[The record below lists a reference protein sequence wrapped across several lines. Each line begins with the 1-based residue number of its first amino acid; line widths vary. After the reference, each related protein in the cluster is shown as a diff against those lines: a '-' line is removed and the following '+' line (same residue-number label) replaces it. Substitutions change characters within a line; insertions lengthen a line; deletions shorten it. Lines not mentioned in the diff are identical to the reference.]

1 VSVTKRVNTGF
12 NLGVFIFLKIKC
24 QRRNSRT
31 IESVLSQIQTMTPQA
46 PTQDLPY
53 MRDMHQALVA
63 DQQHWVGGTLL
74 LIAAALTAAV
84 VWASASQVEEITTG
98 TARVV
103 PSSHEQVIQ
112 SLESGILT
120 ELLVKEGDVVN
131 AGQALLKIDPTK
143 ANASLKEGSNKVLA
157 MRATAARLRAEA
169 RGTQPVFPKDVQA
182 NPELLRN
189 ETHTYQTKRN
199 AVEQGSATLQ
209 RSKALLGRE
218 IAMTEPMVAKG
229 LVAEVELLR
238 LRRQYN
244 EVDLQMQERFNKWRA
259 DAAGELIKVEAE
271 LSQTNEVVNARA
283 DQVKRTIIYAPLR
296 GTVKN
301 IRINTIGGVI
311 QAAQDI
317 LEIVPFEDKLLV
329 EAKIR
334 PHDVAFLRPGLPA
347 TVKISA
353 YDYSIYGAL
362 QGEVT
367 LISPDTLKEER
378 SKQTPDD
385 ERYYRVL
392 VKADASTL
400 RRAGKELPIMP
411 GMTANVEIRTGEKSV
426 LDYILKPVLKAREA
440 LRER

>member
-1 VSVTKRVNTGF
+1 
-12 NLGVFIFLKIKC
+12 
-24 QRRNSRT
+24 
-31 IESVLSQIQTMTPQA
+31 MTALA
-46 PTQDLPY
+46 PTADLPY

-74 LIAAALTAAV
+74 LMAASLVAAV
-84 VWASASQVEEITTG
+84 VWAAHSNVEEITAG

-112 SLESGILT
+112 SLDSGILT
-120 ELLVKEGDVVN
+120 ELMVKEGDLVE

-143 ANASLKEGSNKVLA
+143 ANASLHEGSNKVLA
-157 MRATAARLRAEA
+157 MRATAARLRGES
-169 RGTQPVFPKDVQA
+169 RGTVPQFPKDVQA

-209 RSKALLGRE
+209 RSKVLLGRE
-218 IAMTEPMVAKG
+218 LAMTEPMVAKG

-238 LRRQYN
+238 LRRQFN
-244 EVDLQMQERFNKWRA
+244 EADLQIQERMNKWRS
-259 DAAGELIKVEAE
+259 DAASELVKVEAE

-283 DQVKRTIIYAPLR
+283 DQVKRTVMYAPLR

-317 LEIVPFEDKLLV
+317 LEIVPFEDKLMV

-362 QGEVT
+362 QGEVV

-378 SKQTPDD
+378 SKQPQDD

-392 VKADASTL
+392 VKADATTL
-400 RRAGKELPIMP
+400 QQAGKTLPIIA

-426 LDYILKPVLKAREA
+426 LDYVLKPVLKAREA

>member
-1 VSVTKRVNTGF
+1 
-12 NLGVFIFLKIKC
+12 
-24 QRRNSRT
+24 
-31 IESVLSQIQTMTPQA
+31 MTA
-46 PTQDLPY
+46 KAATQDLPY
-53 MRDMHQALVA
+53 MRDMHQALVV
-63 DQQHWVGGTLL
+63 DQQHWVGATLVL
-74 LIAAALTAAV
+74 MAAALTAAV
-84 VWASASQVEEITTG
+84 VWASVSQVEEITMG

-103 PSSHEQVIQ
+103 PSSHEQIIQ

-120 ELLVKEGDVVN
+120 ELLVKEGDVVD

-143 ANASLKEGSNKVLA
+143 ANASLQEGSNKVLA
-157 MRATAARLRAEA
+157 MRASAARLRAEA

-199 AVEQGSATLQ
+199 AVEQGSAAFQ
-209 RSKALLGRE
+209 RSKALLGQE

-244 EVDLQMQERFNKWRA
+244 EIDLQMQERFNKWRA

-283 DQVKRTIIYAPLR
+283 DQVKRTVIYAPLR
-296 GTVKN
+296 GTVKH

-367 LISPDTLKEER
+367 LISPDTLKEEQR
-378 SKQTPDD
+378 SRQPQDD
-385 ERYYRVL
+385 ERYYQVL
-392 VKADASTL
+392 ITADASTL
-400 RRAGKELPIMP
+400 RQAGKELPIMP

>member
-1 VSVTKRVNTGF
+1 
-12 NLGVFIFLKIKC
+12 
-24 QRRNSRT
+24 
-31 IESVLSQIQTMTPQA
+31 MTPQA
-46 PTQDLPY
+46 PTQDLTY

-74 LIAAALTAAV
+74 LMAAALTAAV
-84 VWASASQVEEITTG
+84 VWASTSRVEEITAG

-103 PSSHEQVIQ
+103 PSSHEQIIQ

-120 ELLVKEGDVVN
+120 ELLVKEGDVVE

-182 NPELLRN
+182 NAELLRN

-296 GTVKN
+296 GTVKD

-400 RRAGKELPIMP
+400 RRAGKELPILP

>member
-1 VSVTKRVNTGF
+1 MSSSTT
-12 NLGVFIFLKIKC
+12 
-24 QRRNSRT
+24 T
-31 IESVLSQIQTMTPQA
+31 
-46 PTQDLPY
+46 DLPY
-53 MRDMHQALVA
+53 MRDMHQALIA
-63 DQQHWVGGTLL
+63 DKQYGVGLTLVL
-74 LIAAALTAAV
+74 MFAVLGSALA
-84 VWASASQVEEITTG
+84 WAGHSNVEEITSG

-112 SLESGILT
+112 SLEPGILT
-120 ELLVKEGDVVN
+120 ELLVKEGDVVQ

-143 ANASLKEGSNKVLA
+143 ANASWQEGSNKVLA

-169 RGTQPVFPKDVQA
+169 RGTPLVFPKDVQS

-189 ETHTYQTKRN
+189 ETNTYQAKRY
-199 AVEQGSATLQ
+199 AVEQGSATLK
-209 RSKALLGRE
+209 RSKELLARE
-218 IAMTEPMVAKG
+218 LAMTEPMVAKG

-238 LRRQYN
+238 TRRQLN
-244 EVDLQMQERFNKWRA
+244 EADLQIQERFNKWRA
-259 DAAGELIKVEAE
+259 DAASELVKVEAE
-271 LSQTNEVVNARA
+271 LSQTNEIVNARA
-283 DQVKRTIIYAPLR
+283 DQVKRTVMYSPLR

-311 QAAQDI
+311 QAAQEI

-362 QGEVT
+362 QGEVI

-378 SKQTPDD
+378 NKQAQDD

-392 VKADASTL
+392 VRADVSSL
-400 RRAGKELPIMP
+400 RQAEKELPIIP

>member
-1 VSVTKRVNTGF
+1 
-12 NLGVFIFLKIKC
+12 
-24 QRRNSRT
+24 
-31 IESVLSQIQTMTPQA
+31 MTALA
-46 PTQDLPY
+46 PAADLPY

-74 LIAAALTAAV
+74 LMAASLVAAL
-84 VWASASQVEEITTG
+84 VWAANSNVEEITAG

-120 ELLVKEGDVVN
+120 ELLVKEGDLVE

-143 ANASLKEGSNKVLA
+143 ANASLHEGSNKVLA

-169 RGTQPVFPKDVQA
+169 RGTTPHFPKDVQA
-182 NPELLRN
+182 NSELLRN

-209 RSKALLGRE
+209 RSKELLGRE
-218 IAMTEPMVAKG
+218 LAMTEPMVAKG

-238 LRRQYN
+238 LRRQFN
-244 EVDLQMQERFNKWRA
+244 EADLQIQERMNKWRS
-259 DAAGELIKVEAE
+259 DAASELVKVEAE

-283 DQVKRTIIYAPLR
+283 DQVKRTVMYAPLR

-362 QGEVT
+362 QGEVI
-367 LISPDTLKEER
+367 LISPDTLKEEGP
-378 SKQTPDD
+378 KQQPQTD

-400 RRAGKELPIMP
+400 RQADKALPIIA

-426 LDYILKPVLKAREA
+426 LDYVLKPVLKAREA